1 MLAANLTNK
10 MEFEPLPLPNHMG
23 SWEAP
28 MPGAWEVTTGSGVP
42 SWDRSLLGEEPKVG
56 NFEALLSDYFLV
68 YTCLTYWP
76 NLGEPA
82 LSRIWC
88 LQLLGG
94 SKGEYFVFKSFDVW
108 DLVREVAR
116 EVVETGLTIYAATA
130 DEVC

>member
-1 MLAANLTNK
+1 MCVCLCEKQFQEFEKKFLHKKRKPAEVFVLADNLTNK

-94 SKGEYFVFKSFDVW
+94 SKGE
-108 DLVREVAR
+108 
-116 EVVETGLTIYAATA
+116 
-130 DEVC
+130 

>member
-1 MLAANLTNK
+1 MCVCLCEKQFQEFERKFLHKKRKPTEVFVLADNLTNK

-28 MPGAWEVTTGSGVP
+28 MPGAWEATTGSGVP

-56 NFEALLSDYFLV
+56 NLEAFLSDYFLV

-94 SKGEYFVFKSFDVW
+94 SKGE
-108 DLVREVAR
+108 
-116 EVVETGLTIYAATA
+116 
-130 DEVC
+130 